1 MNGKKFNKVVTVCT
15 VQTFLCLK
23 LTHSLTV
30 KVMFITIISH
40 LFLFVCCFFLSF
52 MFSRFFRGN
61 TGYKPYMYI
70 SPITERMRKRKAF
83 ADTELEGNAHL
94 FAASSLP
101 SSSSVSNLTPSSY
114 SCLSML
120 TLPQNGH
127 LSNII
132 DYHTLRQRAAMESE
146 NTNATEYLPTAPP
159 PPQPPLG
166 ATIND
171 YQLSELLRS
180 KSPSSSMSL
189 SPPPQLLSSSSSLP
203 SLSPQH
209 KIRIIDDA
217 KLMYM
222 RRQIN
227 EPSLI
232 YNPLTAEHSSECTA
246 KPKLSF
252 SIESII
258 GIK

>member
-1 MNGKKFNKVVTVCT
+1 MFKID
-15 VQTFLCLK
+15 
-23 LTHSLTV
+23 SLTNSQSDV
-30 KVMFITIISH
+30 YYNNISFVLVCL
-40 LFLFVCCFFLSF
+40 LFLSLFHVFSF
-52 MFSRFFRGN
+52 FFRGN

-83 ADTELEGNAHL
+83 ADTELEGNATAASHL

-132 DYHTLRQRAAMESE
+132 DYHTLRQRAAMASE
-146 NTNATEYLPTAPP
+146 NNNATECLPTAPP

-171 YQLSELLRS
+171 YQLSERLRS

-189 SPPPQLLSSSSSLP
+189 SPPPPPQLLSSSLLP

>member
-1 MNGKKFNKVVTVCT
+1 
-15 VQTFLCLK
+15 
-23 LTHSLTV
+23 
-30 KVMFITIISH
+30 
-40 LFLFVCCFFLSF
+40 
-52 MFSRFFRGN
+52 
-61 TGYKPYMYI
+61 MYI

-83 ADTELEGNAHL
+83 ADTELDGNATASHL

-101 SSSSVSNLTPSSY
+101 SSSSSSSVSNLTPSY
-114 SCLSML
+114 SCLSMF

-127 LSNII
+127 LSSII
-132 DYHTLRQRAAMESE
+132 DYHALQQQAARASE
-146 NTNATEYLPTAPP
+146 HNNATEYLPTP
-159 PPQPPLG
+159 PPQPLQTSTP
-166 ATIND
+166 TINA
-171 YQLSELLRS
+171 YQLSELLCS
-180 KSPSSSMSL
+180 ESPSSSMSL
-189 SPPPQLLSSSSSLP
+189 SPPPLQPSFSPLP
-203 SLSPQH
+203 PQH

-232 YNPLTAEHSSECTA
+232 YNPFTAEHNSGCTNA

>member
-1 MNGKKFNKVVTVCT
+1 
-15 VQTFLCLK
+15 
-23 LTHSLTV
+23 
-30 KVMFITIISH
+30 MFITILSH
-40 LFLFVCCFFLSF
+40 LFLFLFVHIF
-52 MFSRFFRGN
+52 MFFGEN

-83 ADTELEGNAHL
+83 ADTELEGNATASHL

-101 SSSSVSNLTPSSY
+101 SSSSVSNLTPSY

-132 DYHTLRQRAAMESE
+132 DYHTLQQQTAMASE
-146 NTNATEYLPTAPP
+146 NNNATNYLPTPPPP
-159 PPQPPLG
+159 PPQAPSTTTTT
-166 ATIND
+166 TIND
-171 YQLSELLRS
+171 YQLSELFYS

-189 SPPPQLLSSSSSLP
+189 SPPLLPSPSLP

-227 EPSLI
+227 EPPLI
-232 YNPLTAEHSSECTA
+232 YNPLTIEHNSECA
-246 KPKLSF
+246 SKPKLSF